1 MDKIN
6 MINMQPILLQEKF
19 RKKKQKS
26 FSLSRLLVV
35 SFIIIFT
42 TSLFFLNVESQELNS
57 SSEISPG
64 SFTRSISFE

>member
-1 MDKIN
+1 MGRIN
-6 MINMQPILLQEKF
+6 MTDWQQITLQEKF

-42 TSLFFLNVESQELNS
+42 TSLFFLNVESQELKS

-64 SFTRSISFE
+64 FLTRSISFE